1 MTITTNNFKL
11 LKQYIKV
18 QSHFNG
24 GSVLKLY
31 KFSRKHTILKMVDLK
46 FKMVEQ
52 YAYESKKFIQTMRT
66 IVL

>member
-1 MTITTNNFKL
+1 MNQTL
-11 LKQYIKV
+11 
-18 QSHFNG
+18 
-24 GSVLKLY
+24 LKLY